1 MSLFVAIRCKGAKSC
16 EIIQYHLGIIRDPMS
31 DELSY
36 TATCEDEGARLDKV
50 LATAWPDQSRS
61 RIKALIEDGQLSLN
75 GISARKM
82 STKVKEGD
90 VFNLTIP
97 PAEAAEPEPEDIKL
111 DVLYEDDDLLVI
123 NKPAGMVVHPAAG
136 NESGTLVNA
145 LLAHCGDSLSGIGGV
160 KRPGIVHRL
169 DKDTSGAM
177 VVAKNDTAHRAL
189 STLFSEDKENI
200 DRAYLAVVWGVP
212 RPLEGKI
219 EGNIGRSPKNR
230 KKMTVLKT
238 TGKYALTHYK
248 TLQIRD
254 DSLASL
260 VECRLATGRTHQIRV
275 HMSHIGH
282 SLVCDPVYGRNRTVQ
297 KCNFKAQEILNVF
310 NKQAL
315 HARTL
320 GFVHPRTGDYI
331 STTAPLPDDLLELIE
346 SLNLSQGIA

>member
-1 MSLFVAIRCKGAKSC
+1 MTEETDNQT
-16 EIIQYHLGIIRDPMS
+16 EI
-31 DELSY
+31 LSH
-36 TATCEDEGARLDKV
+36 TATAADEGARLDKV
-50 LATAWPDQSRS
+50 LAGAWPDQSRS
-61 RIKALIEDGQLSLN
+61 RIKSLIEDGHLVQNDQTVL
-75 GISARKM
+75 KM
-82 STKVKEGD
+82 SAKVKQGD
-90 VFNLTIP
+90 RFVLTIP
-97 PAEAAEPEPEDIKL
+97 PAEPATPEAEDIKL

-145 LLAHCGDSLSGIGGV
+145 LLGHCGDSLSGIGGV

-177 VVAKNDTAHRAL
+177 VVAKNDVAHRGL

-200 DRAYLAVVWGVP
+200 DRAYIALVWGVP
-212 RPLEGKI
+212 RQSEGEI
-219 EGNIGRSPKNR
+219 EGNIGRSPRNR
-230 KKMTVLKT
+230 KKMTVLKSG
-238 TGKYALTHYK
+238 GKYALTRYK
-248 TLQIRD
+248 VLAKRD

-282 SLVCDPVYGRNRTVQ
+282 SLVCDPVYGRNKVSQ
-297 KCNFKAQEILNVF
+297 KFNFETQQLLNTF

-320 GFVHPRTGDYI
+320 GFLHPTTGQYI
-331 STTAPLPDDLLELIE
+331 STQAPIPDDLADLIRSLELY
-346 SLNLSQGIA
+346 L

>member
-1 MSLFVAIRCKGAKSC
+1 MP
-16 EIIQYHLGIIRDPMS
+16 ET
-31 DELSY
+31 LSY
-36 TATCEDEGARLDKV
+36 HATHDDEGARLDKV
-50 LATAWPDQSRS
+50 LATAWPEQSRS
-61 RIKALIEDGQLSLN
+61 RIKALIENDHLTLN
-75 GISARKM
+75 DQPVRKM
-82 STKVKEGD
+82 STKVKQGD
-90 VFNLTIP
+90 VFTLVIP
-97 PAEAAEPEPEDIKL
+97 PAEVADPEPENIKL

-136 NESGTLVNA
+136 NETGTLVNA

-212 RPLEGKI
+212 RPLEGDI
-219 EGNIGRSPKNR
+219 EGNIGRSPRNR
-230 KKMTVLKT
+230 KKMTVLKSA
-238 TGKYALTHYK
+238 GKYALTHYK
-248 TLQIRD
+248 TLQVRD

-260 VECRLATGRTHQIRV
+260 VECRLSTGRTHQIRV
-275 HMSHIGH
+275 HMTHIGH
-282 SLVCDPVYGRNRTVQ
+282 SLVCDPVYGRNKNLQKFNPAVQ
-297 KCNFKAQEILNVF
+297 SLLLTF

-320 GFVHPRTGDYI
+320 GFMHPRTGEYI
-331 STTAPLPDDLLELIE
+331 STTAPLPDDLLILID
-346 SLNLSQGIA
+346 SLNLSQGIVQPSH

>member
-1 MSLFVAIRCKGAKSC
+1 MSENLTYK
-16 EIIQYHLGIIRDPMS
+16 
-31 DELSY
+31 
-36 TATCEDEGARLDKV
+36 ATDEDEGARLDKV

-61 RIKALIEDGQLSLN
+61 RIKALIEDGQLSVN
-75 GISARKM
+75 GAPATKM
-82 STKVKEGD
+82 SAKVKTGD
-90 VFNLTIP
+90 IFDLIVP
-97 PAEAAEPEPEDIKL
+97 EPEMAEPVPEDIKL

-177 VVAKNDTAHRAL
+177 VVAKNDAAHRAL
-189 STLFSEDKENI
+189 SNLFAEDKDNI
-200 DRAYLAVVWGVP
+200 DRAYIAVVWGVP
-212 RPLEGKI
+212 KPLNGDI
-219 EGNIGRSPKNR
+219 EGNIGRSPRNR
-230 KKMTVLKT
+230 KKMAVVKNA
-238 TGKYALTHYK
+238 GKHALTHYK
-248 TLQIRD
+248 TLQFRN

-275 HMSHIGH
+275 HMNHIGH
-282 SLVCDPVYGRNRTVQ
+282 SLVCDPVYGRNRTLQ
-297 KCNFKAQEILNVF
+297 KFNLETQEILNAF

-320 GFVHPRTGDYI
+320 GFLHPRTGKYI
-331 STTAPLPDDLLELIE
+331 STEAPIPEDLLALMKALELY
-346 SLNLSQGIA
+346 L

>member
-1 MSLFVAIRCKGAKSC
+1 MTEETDNQT
-16 EIIQYHLGIIRDPMS
+16 EI
-31 DELSY
+31 LSH
-36 TATCEDEGARLDKV
+36 TATAADEGARLDKV
-50 LATAWPDQSRS
+50 LAGAWPDQSRS
-61 RIKALIEDGQLSLN
+61 RIKSLIEDGHLVQNDQTVL
-75 GISARKM
+75 KM
-82 STKVKEGD
+82 SAKVKQGD
-90 VFNLTIP
+90 RFVLTIP
-97 PAEAAEPEPEDIKL
+97 PAEPATPEPEDIKL

-145 LLAHCGDSLSGIGGV
+145 LLGHCGDSLSGIGGV

-177 VVAKNDTAHRAL
+177 VVAKNDVAHRGL

-200 DRAYLAVVWGVP
+200 DRAYIALVWGVP
-212 RPLEGKI
+212 RQAEGEI
-219 EGNIGRSPKNR
+219 EGNIGRSPRNR
-230 KKMTVLKT
+230 KKMTVLKSG
-238 TGKYALTHYK
+238 GKYALTRYK
-248 TLQIRD
+248 VLAKRD

-282 SLVCDPVYGRNRTVQ
+282 SLVCDPVYGRNKVSQ
-297 KCNFKAQEILNVF
+297 KFNFETQQLLNTF

-320 GFVHPRTGDYI
+320 GFLHPTTGQYI
-331 STTAPLPDDLLELIE
+331 STQAPIPDDLADLIRSLELY
-346 SLNLSQGIA
+346 L

>member
-1 MSLFVAIRCKGAKSC
+1 MS
-16 EIIQYHLGIIRDPMS
+16 E
-31 DELSY
+31 ELSY
-36 TATCEDEGARLDKV
+36 IATQDDEGARLDKV
-50 LATAWPDQSRS
+50 LAAAWPEQSRS
-61 RIKALIEDGQLSLN
+61 RIKALIEDGHLNVNAKPVLKLS
-75 GISARKM
+75 A
-82 STKVKEGD
+82 KVKAGD
-90 VFNLTIP
+90 VFNLVIP
-97 PAEAAEPEPEDIKL
+97 PAADAEPAAEDIKL

-212 RPLEGKI
+212 RPLAGDI
-219 EGNIGRSPKNR
+219 EGNIGRSPRNR

-248 TLQIRD
+248 TLKSRD
-254 DSLASL
+254 DSLAAL

-275 HMSHIGH
+275 HMTHIGH
-282 SLVCDPVYGRNRTVQ
+282 SLVCDPVYGRNRTIP
-297 KCNFKAQEILNVF
+297 KCNLKAQETLNQF

-320 GFVHPRTGDYI
+320 GFIHPRTGAYI
-331 STTAPLPDDLLELIE
+331 STTAPLPDDLLDLIDA
-346 SLNLSQGIA
+346 LNLSFRLDDTNR

>member
-1 MSLFVAIRCKGAKSC
+1 MP
-16 EIIQYHLGIIRDPMS
+16 E
-31 DELSY
+31 ELRY
-36 TATCEDEGARLDKV
+36 IATAQDEGARLDKV
-50 LATAWPDQSRS
+50 LAVAWPDQSRS
-61 RIKALIEDGQLSLN
+61 RIKALIEDGHLRVN
-75 GISARKM
+75 GDVARKM
-82 STKVKEGD
+82 SAKVKQDD
-90 VFNLTIP
+90 VFELVIP
-97 PAEAAEPEPEDIKL
+97 PAEPAEPIAENIKL

-200 DRAYLAVVWGVP
+200 DRAYLAVVWGIP
-212 RPLEGKI
+212 RPLAGDI
-219 EGNIGRSPKNR
+219 EGNIGRSPRNR
-230 KKMTVLKT
+230 KKMTVLRT
-238 TGKYALTHYK
+238 GGKYALTHYK
-248 TLQIRD
+248 TLQSRD

-275 HMSHIGH
+275 HMTHIGH
-282 SLVCDPVYGRNRTVQ
+282 SLVCDPVYGRNKNSQ
-297 KCNFKAQEILNVF
+297 KCNLETQELLNAF

-320 GFVHPRTGDYI
+320 GFIHPRTGEYI
-331 STTAPLPDDLLELIE
+331 STTAPLPDDLNALIE
-346 SLNLSQGIA
+346 SLNLSQGIV

>member
-1 MSLFVAIRCKGAKSC
+1 MTS
-16 EIIQYHLGIIRDPMS
+16 S
-31 DELSY
+31 DQMPEELRY
-36 TATCEDEGARLDKV
+36 IATAQDEGARLDKV
-50 LATAWPDQSRS
+50 LAVAWPDQSRS
-61 RIKALIEDGQLSLN
+61 RIKALIEDGHLRVN
-75 GISARKM
+75 GDVARKM
-82 STKVKEGD
+82 SAKVKQDDMFEL
-90 VFNLTIP
+90 VIP
-97 PAEAAEPEPEDIKL
+97 PAEPAEPIAENIKL

-212 RPLEGKI
+212 RPLAGDI
-219 EGNIGRSPKNR
+219 EGNIGRSPRNR
-230 KKMTVLKT
+230 KKMTVLRT
-238 TGKYALTHYK
+238 GGKYALTHYK
-248 TLQIRD
+248 TLQSRD

-275 HMSHIGH
+275 HMTHIGH
-282 SLVCDPVYGRNRTVQ
+282 SLVCDPVYGRNKNSQ
-297 KCNFKAQEILNVF
+297 KCNFETQELLNAF

-320 GFVHPRTGDYI
+320 GFIHPRTGEYI
-331 STTAPLPDDLLELIE
+331 STTAPLPDDLNALIE
-346 SLNLSQGIA
+346 SLNLSQGIV

>member
-1 MSLFVAIRCKGAKSC
+1 MP
-16 EIIQYHLGIIRDPMS
+16 E
-31 DELSY
+31 ELRY
-36 TATCEDEGARLDKV
+36 IATAQDEGARLDKV
-50 LATAWPDQSRS
+50 LAVAWPDQSRS
-61 RIKALIEDGQLSLN
+61 RIKALIEEGHLRVN
-75 GISARKM
+75 GDVARKM
-82 STKVKEGD
+82 SSKVKQED
-90 VFNLTIP
+90 VFELVIP
-97 PAEAAEPEPEDIKL
+97 PAEPAEPIAENIKL

-212 RPLEGKI
+212 RPLAGDI
-219 EGNIGRSPKNR
+219 EGNIGRSPRNR
-230 KKMTVLKT
+230 KKMTVLRT
-238 TGKYALTHYK
+238 GGKYALTHYK
-248 TLQIRD
+248 TLQSRD

-275 HMSHIGH
+275 HMTHIGH
-282 SLVCDPVYGRNRTVQ
+282 SLVCDPVYGRNKNSH
-297 KCNFKAQEILNVF
+297 KCNLETQELLNAF

-320 GFVHPRTGDYI
+320 GFIHPRTGEYI
-331 STTAPLPDDLLELIE
+331 STTAPLPDDLNALIE
-346 SLNLSQGIA
+346 SLNLSQRIV

>member
-1 MSLFVAIRCKGAKSC
+1 MP
-16 EIIQYHLGIIRDPMS
+16 E
-31 DELSY
+31 ELRY
-36 TATCEDEGARLDKV
+36 IATAQDEGARLDKV
-50 LATAWPDQSRS
+50 LAVAWPDQSRS
-61 RIKALIEDGQLSLN
+61 RIKALIEDGHLRVN
-75 GISARKM
+75 GDVARKM
-82 STKVKEGD
+82 SSKVKQED
-90 VFNLTIP
+90 VFELVIP
-97 PAEAAEPEPEDIKL
+97 PAEPAEPIAENIKL

-212 RPLEGKI
+212 RPLAGDI
-219 EGNIGRSPKNR
+219 EGNIGRSPRNR
-230 KKMTVLKT
+230 KKMTVLRT
-238 TGKYALTHYK
+238 GGKYALTHYK
-248 TLQIRD
+248 TLQSRD

-275 HMSHIGH
+275 HMTHIGH
-282 SLVCDPVYGRNRTVQ
+282 SLVCDPVYGRNKNSQ
-297 KCNFKAQEILNVF
+297 KCNLETQELLNAF

-320 GFVHPRTGDYI
+320 GFIHPRTGEYI
-331 STTAPLPDDLLELIE
+331 STTAPLPDDLNALIE
-346 SLNLSQGIA
+346 SLNLYQGIV

>member
-1 MSLFVAIRCKGAKSC
+1 MTS
-16 EIIQYHLGIIRDPMS
+16 S
-31 DELSY
+31 DQMPEELRY
-36 TATCEDEGARLDKV
+36 IATAQDEGARLDKV
-50 LATAWPDQSRS
+50 LAVAWPDQSRS
-61 RIKALIEDGQLSLN
+61 RIKALIEDGHLRVN
-75 GISARKM
+75 GDVARKM
-82 STKVKEGD
+82 STKVKQND
-90 VFNLTIP
+90 VFELVIP
-97 PAEAAEPEPEDIKL
+97 PAEPAEPIAENIKL

-212 RPLEGKI
+212 RPLAGDI
-219 EGNIGRSPKNR
+219 EGNIGRSPRNR
-230 KKMTVLKT
+230 KKMTVLRT
-238 TGKYALTHYK
+238 GGKYALTHYK
-248 TLQIRD
+248 TLQSRD

-275 HMSHIGH
+275 HMTHIGH
-282 SLVCDPVYGRNRTVQ
+282 SLVCDPVYGRNKNSQ
-297 KCNFKAQEILNVF
+297 KCNLETQELLNAF

-320 GFVHPRTGDYI
+320 GFIHPRTGEYI
-331 STTAPLPDDLLELIE
+331 STTAPLPDDLNALIE
-346 SLNLSQGIA
+346 SLNLSQGIV

>member
-1 MSLFVAIRCKGAKSC
+1 MPEQLRYI
-16 EIIQYHLGIIRDPMS
+16 
-31 DELSY
+31 
-36 TATCEDEGARLDKV
+36 ATTQDEGARLDKV
-50 LATAWPDQSRS
+50 LAVAWPDQSRS
-61 RIKALIEDGQLSLN
+61 RIKALIEDGHLRVN
-75 GISARKM
+75 GDVARKM
-82 STKVKEGD
+82 SAKVKQED
-90 VFNLTIP
+90 VFELVIP
-97 PAEAAEPEPEDIKL
+97 PAEPAEPIAENIKL

-212 RPLEGKI
+212 RPLAGDI
-219 EGNIGRSPKNR
+219 EGNIGRSPRNR
-230 KKMTVLKT
+230 KKMTVLRT
-238 TGKYALTHYK
+238 GGKYALTHYK
-248 TLQIRD
+248 TLQSRD

-275 HMSHIGH
+275 HMTHIGH
-282 SLVCDPVYGRNRTVQ
+282 SLVCDPVYGRNKNSQ
-297 KCNFKAQEILNVF
+297 KCNLETQELLNAF

-320 GFVHPRTGDYI
+320 GFIHPRTGEYI
-331 STTAPLPDDLLELIE
+331 STTAPLPDDLNALIE
-346 SLNLSQGIA
+346 SLNLSQGIV

>member
-1 MSLFVAIRCKGAKSC
+1 MP
-16 EIIQYHLGIIRDPMS
+16 E
-31 DELSY
+31 ELRY
-36 TATCEDEGARLDKV
+36 IATAQDEGARLDKV
-50 LATAWPDQSRS
+50 LAVAWPDQSRS
-61 RIKALIEDGQLSLN
+61 RIKALIEDGHLRVN
-75 GISARKM
+75 GDVARKM
-82 STKVKEGD
+82 SAKVKQND
-90 VFNLTIP
+90 VFELVIP
-97 PAEAAEPEPEDIKL
+97 PAEPAEPIAENIKL

-145 LLAHCGDSLSGIGGV
+145 LLAHCVDSLSGIGGV

-212 RPLEGKI
+212 RPLAGDI
-219 EGNIGRSPKNR
+219 EGNIGRSPRNR
-230 KKMTVLKT
+230 KKMTVLRT
-238 TGKYALTHYK
+238 GGKYALTHYK
-248 TLQIRD
+248 TLQSRD

-275 HMSHIGH
+275 HMTHIGH
-282 SLVCDPVYGRNRTVQ
+282 SLVCDPVYGRNKNSQ
-297 KCNFKAQEILNVF
+297 KCNLETQELLNAF

-320 GFVHPRTGDYI
+320 GFIHPRTGEYI
-331 STTAPLPDDLLELIE
+331 STTAPLPDDLNALIE
-346 SLNLSQGIA
+346 SLNLSQGIV

>member
-1 MSLFVAIRCKGAKSC
+1 MTEETDNQT
-16 EIIQYHLGIIRDPMS
+16 EI
-31 DELSY
+31 LSH
-36 TATCEDEGARLDKV
+36 TATAADEGARLDKV
-50 LATAWPDQSRS
+50 LAGAWPDQSRS
-61 RIKALIEDGQLSLN
+61 RIKSLIEDGHLVQNDQTVL
-75 GISARKM
+75 KM
-82 STKVKEGD
+82 SAKVKQGD
-90 VFNLTIP
+90 RFVLAIP
-97 PAEAAEPEPEDIKL
+97 PAEPATPEAEDIKL

-145 LLAHCGDSLSGIGGV
+145 LLGHCGDSLSGIGGV

-177 VVAKNDTAHRAL
+177 VVAKNDVAHRGL

-200 DRAYLAVVWGVP
+200 DRAYIALVWGVP
-212 RPLEGKI
+212 RQAEGEI
-219 EGNIGRSPKNR
+219 EGNIGRSPRNR
-230 KKMTVLKT
+230 KKMTVLKSG
-238 TGKYALTHYK
+238 GKYALTRYK
-248 TLQIRD
+248 VLAKRD

-282 SLVCDPVYGRNRTVQ
+282 SLVCDPVYGRNKVSQ
-297 KCNFKAQEILNVF
+297 KFNFETQQLLNTF

-320 GFVHPRTGDYI
+320 GFLHPTTGQYI
-331 STTAPLPDDLLELIE
+331 STQAPIPDDLADLIRSLELY
-346 SLNLSQGIA
+346 L

>member
-1 MSLFVAIRCKGAKSC
+1 MTDCDQMP
-16 EIIQYHLGIIRDPMS
+16 E
-31 DELSY
+31 ELSY
-36 TATCEDEGARLDKV
+36 IATADDEGARLDKV
-50 LATAWPDQSRS
+50 LATAWPEQSRS
-61 RIKALIEDGQLSLN
+61 RIKSLIEDGHLSLN
-75 GISARKM
+75 GTVARKM
-82 STKVKEGD
+82 SAKVKQGD
-90 VFNLTIP
+90 VFSLVIP
-97 PAEAAEPEPEDIKL
+97 PAEAAEPVAEDIKL
-111 DVLYEDDDLLVI
+111 DILYEDDDLLVI

-177 VVAKNDTAHRAL
+177 VVAKNDMAHRAL

-212 RPLEGKI
+212 KPLEGDI
-219 EGNIGRSPKNR
+219 EGNIGRSPRNR
-230 KKMTVLKT
+230 KKMAVLENA
-238 TGKYALTHYK
+238 GKYALTHYK
-248 TLQIRD
+248 TLKIRD

-275 HMSHIGH
+275 HMTHIGH
-282 SLVCDPVYGRNRTVQ
+282 SLVCDPVYGRNKNSQ
-297 KCNFKAQEILNVF
+297 KCNFKTQELLNAF

-320 GFVHPRTGDYI
+320 GFVHPRTGKYI
-331 STTAPLPDDLLELIE
+331 STTAPLPDDLKDLIE
-346 SLNLSQGIA
+346 SLNLSHGVG

>member
-1 MSLFVAIRCKGAKSC
+1 MP
-16 EIIQYHLGIIRDPMS
+16 E
-31 DELSY
+31 ELRY
-36 TATCEDEGARLDKV
+36 IATAQDEGARLDKV
-50 LATAWPDQSRS
+50 LAVAWPDQSRS
-61 RIKALIEDGQLSLN
+61 RIKALIEDGHLRVN
-75 GISARKM
+75 GDVARKM
-82 STKVKEGD
+82 SAKVKQDDMFEL
-90 VFNLTIP
+90 VIP
-97 PAEAAEPEPEDIKL
+97 PAEPAEPIAENIKL

-212 RPLEGKI
+212 RPLAGDI
-219 EGNIGRSPKNR
+219 EGNIGRSPRNR
-230 KKMTVLKT
+230 KKMTVLRT
-238 TGKYALTHYK
+238 GGKYALTHYK
-248 TLQIRD
+248 TLQSRD

-275 HMSHIGH
+275 HMTHIGH
-282 SLVCDPVYGRNRTVQ
+282 SLVCDPVYGRNKNSQ
-297 KCNFKAQEILNVF
+297 KCNFETQELLNAF

-320 GFVHPRTGDYI
+320 GFIHPRTGEYI
-331 STTAPLPDDLLELIE
+331 STTAPLPDDLNALIE
-346 SLNLSQGIA
+346 SLNLSQGIV

>member
-1 MSLFVAIRCKGAKSC
+1 MP
-16 EIIQYHLGIIRDPMS
+16 E
-31 DELSY
+31 ELRY
-36 TATCEDEGARLDKV
+36 IATAQDEGARLDKV
-50 LATAWPDQSRS
+50 LAVAWPDQSRS
-61 RIKALIEDGQLSLN
+61 RIKALIEDGHLRVN
-75 GISARKM
+75 GDAARKM
-82 STKVKEGD
+82 SAKVKQDD
-90 VFNLTIP
+90 VFELVIP
-97 PAEAAEPEPEDIKL
+97 PAEPAEPIAENIKL

-212 RPLEGKI
+212 RPLAGDI
-219 EGNIGRSPKNR
+219 EGNIGRSPRNR
-230 KKMTVLKT
+230 KKMTVLRT
-238 TGKYALTHYK
+238 GGKYALTHYK
-248 TLQIRD
+248 TLQSRD

-275 HMSHIGH
+275 HMTHIGH
-282 SLVCDPVYGRNRTVQ
+282 SLVCDPVYGRNKNSQ
-297 KCNFKAQEILNVF
+297 KCNLETQELLNAF

-320 GFVHPRTGDYI
+320 GFIHPRTGEYI
-331 STTAPLPDDLLELIE
+331 STTAPLPDDLNALIE
-346 SLNLSQGIA
+346 SLNLSQGIV

>member
-1 MSLFVAIRCKGAKSC
+1 MTEETDNQT
-16 EIIQYHLGIIRDPMS
+16 EI
-31 DELSY
+31 LSH
-36 TATCEDEGARLDKV
+36 TATAADEGARLDQV
-50 LATAWPDQSRS
+50 LAGAWPDQSRS
-61 RIKALIEDGQLSLN
+61 RIKSLIEDGHLVQNDQTVL
-75 GISARKM
+75 KM
-82 STKVKEGD
+82 SAKVKQGD
-90 VFNLTIP
+90 RFVLTIP
-97 PAEAAEPEPEDIKL
+97 PAEPATPEAEDIKL

-145 LLAHCGDSLSGIGGV
+145 LLGHCGDSLSGIGGV

-177 VVAKNDTAHRAL
+177 VVAKNDVAHRGL

-200 DRAYLAVVWGVP
+200 DRAYIALVWGVP
-212 RPLEGKI
+212 RQAEGEI
-219 EGNIGRSPKNR
+219 EGNIGRSPRNR
-230 KKMTVLKT
+230 KKMTVLKSG
-238 TGKYALTHYK
+238 GKYALTRYK
-248 TLQIRD
+248 VLAKRD

-282 SLVCDPVYGRNRTVQ
+282 SLVCDPVYGRNKVSQ
-297 KCNFKAQEILNVF
+297 KFNFETQQLLNTF

-320 GFVHPRTGDYI
+320 GFLHPTTGQYI
-331 STTAPLPDDLLELIE
+331 STQAPIPDDLADLIRSLELY
-346 SLNLSQGIA
+346 L

>member
-1 MSLFVAIRCKGAKSC
+1 
-16 EIIQYHLGIIRDPMS
+16 MS
-31 DELSY
+31 DNLTY
-36 TATCEDEGARLDKV
+36 TATSDDEGARLDKV
-50 LATAWPDQSRS
+50 LAGAWPDQSRS
-61 RIKALIEDGQLSLN
+61 RIKALIEDGQLTLN
-75 GISARKM
+75 GQPARKM
-82 STKVKEGD
+82 SAKVKQGD
-90 VFNLTIP
+90 VFQLIVP
-97 PAEAAEPEPEDIKL
+97 PPEEAEPVPEDIKL

-189 STLFSEDKENI
+189 SNLFSEDKENI
-200 DRAYLAVVWGVP
+200 DRAYLAVVWGTP
-212 RPLEGKI
+212 HPLAGDI
-219 EGNIGRSPKNR
+219 EGNIGRNPNNR
-230 KKMTVLKT
+230 KKMKVLKN

-248 TLQIRD
+248 TLKIRD

-282 SLVCDPVYGRNRTVQ
+282 SIVCDPVYGRNRIALKFNHRTQ
-297 KCNFKAQEILNVF
+297 QILNAF
-310 NKQAL
+310 TKQAL

-320 GFVHPRTGDYI
+320 GFLHPRTGEYI
-331 STTAPLPDDLLELIE
+331 STEAPIPADLIEVMKTLELY
-346 SLNLSQGIA
+346 L

>member
-1 MSLFVAIRCKGAKSC
+1 MTS
-16 EIIQYHLGIIRDPMS
+16 S
-31 DELSY
+31 DQMPEQLRY
-36 TATCEDEGARLDKV
+36 IATAQDEGARLDKV
-50 LATAWPDQSRS
+50 LAVAWPDQSRS
-61 RIKALIEDGQLSLN
+61 RIKALIEDGHLRMN
-75 GISARKM
+75 GDVARKM
-82 STKVKEGD
+82 SAKVKQDD
-90 VFNLTIP
+90 VFELVIP
-97 PAEAAEPEPEDIKL
+97 PAEPAEPIAENIKL

-212 RPLEGKI
+212 RPLAGDI
-219 EGNIGRSPKNR
+219 EGNIGRSPRNR
-230 KKMTVLKT
+230 KKMTVLRT
-238 TGKYALTHYK
+238 GGKYALTHYK
-248 TLQIRD
+248 TLQFRD

-275 HMSHIGH
+275 HMTHIGH
-282 SLVCDPVYGRNRTVQ
+282 SLVCDPVYGRNKNSQ
-297 KCNFKAQEILNVF
+297 KCNLETQELLNAF

-320 GFVHPRTGDYI
+320 GFIHPRTGEYI
-331 STTAPLPDDLLELIE
+331 STTAPLPDDLNALIE
-346 SLNLSQGIA
+346 SLNLSQGIV

>member
-1 MSLFVAIRCKGAKSC
+1 MP
-16 EIIQYHLGIIRDPMS
+16 E
-31 DELSY
+31 ELRY
-36 TATCEDEGARLDKV
+36 IATAQDEGARLDKV
-50 LATAWPDQSRS
+50 LAVAWPDQSRS
-61 RIKALIEDGQLSLN
+61 RIKALIEDGHLRVN
-75 GISARKM
+75 GDVARKM
-82 STKVKEGD
+82 SAKVKQED
-90 VFNLTIP
+90 VFELVIP
-97 PAEAAEPEPEDIKL
+97 PAEPAEPIAENIKL

-212 RPLEGKI
+212 RPLAGDI
-219 EGNIGRSPKNR
+219 EGNIGRSPRNR
-230 KKMTVLKT
+230 KKMTALRT
-238 TGKYALTHYK
+238 GGKYALTHYK
-248 TLQIRD
+248 TLQSRD

-275 HMSHIGH
+275 HMTHIGH
-282 SLVCDPVYGRNRTVQ
+282 SLVCDPVYGRNKNSQ
-297 KCNFKAQEILNVF
+297 KCNLETQELLNAF

-320 GFVHPRTGDYI
+320 GFIHPRTGEYI
-331 STTAPLPDDLLELIE
+331 STTAPLPDDLNALIE
-346 SLNLSQGIA
+346 SLNLSQGIV